1 MNGAAF
7 APVIVGSVLPSP
19 EDAIAPDRG
28 GGAAIIE
35 IVLGA
40 ATVRVGAGTDV
51 ATLTKVLRAVKAA
64 T

>member
-1 MNGAAF
+1 MRCRRASSIPQGAS
-7 APVIVGSVLPSP
+7 GT
-19 EDAIAPDRG
+19 
-28 GGAAIIE
+28 IE

-40 ATVRVGAGTDV
+40 ATVGVAPGTDV

>member
-1 MNGAAF
+1 M
-7 APVIVGSVLPSP
+7 
-19 EDAIAPDRG
+19 
-28 GGAAIIE
+28 IE

-40 ATVRVGAGTDV
+40 ATVRVGAGTDF

>member
-1 MNGAAF
+1 M
-7 APVIVGSVLPSP
+7 
-19 EDAIAPDRG
+19 
-28 GGAAIIE
+28 IE

-40 ATVRVGAGTDV
+40 ATVRVGTGTDV